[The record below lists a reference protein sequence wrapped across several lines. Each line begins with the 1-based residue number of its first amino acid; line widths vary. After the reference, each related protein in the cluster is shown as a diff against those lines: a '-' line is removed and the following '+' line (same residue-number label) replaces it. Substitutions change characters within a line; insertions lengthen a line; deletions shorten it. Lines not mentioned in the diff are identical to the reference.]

1 MRCSRILKS
10 TVFDDPCRWIVAGL
24 VLLISTACGPSK
36 VVVYRNLNDFPPP
49 VVLIQPS
56 GDTLVTSNHPTFI
69 WHRAGDAT
77 RYQIQVSSSE
87 AFIDKSIDTFTNDTT
102 YSIISSLADDT
113 YYWRVRSCNT
123 DNIWGNWADAEIR
136 VFFKSD
142 YADYIELLSQTL
154 TYGSAQDVFVRGDTA
169 YVADGQ
175 SDLTIYDVSN
185 PHAPLLLRNV
195 DTRDDDFAKGVYV
208 PSDTAFPY
216 VYVAD
221 MDGMIQS
228 FSLVDTTGMSDAR
241 IMNDLNTEEVI
252 GAMITDSLGESHLW
266 IMAVSSG
273 FAHRKLSYYQMNP
286 APGGSSFGYA
296 NSMAMPADAMGLCVD
311 LNNIFIAC
319 GNLGI
324 VVVDCSDPFNMIEI
338 SSVVLPGTALSIDIK
353 DGLACVAGDRAGCN
367 IVDVSNAYQPHLL
380 KNVNTSGRSKD
391 AQIVGRYVFVADGG
405 SGLKVIDIS
414 IPDSAHVVA
423 TYPTPY
429 AYGLW
434 ATENYIYLCD
444 RDLGLMI
451 FENRALF

>member
-1 MRCSRILKS
+1 MRCSRISKS
-10 TVFDDPCRWIVAGL
+10 PVADGPSWWIFAGL
-24 VLLISTACGPSK
+24 VLLALSACGPSK
-36 VVVYRNLNDFPPP
+36 VVVYRNINDFPPP
-49 VVLIQPS
+49 VALIQPS
-56 GDTLVTSNHPTFI
+56 ADSLVTSNHPTFI
-69 WHRAGDAT
+69 WRKAGNAT

-87 AFIDKSIDTFTNDTT
+87 AFIDKSIDTYTDDTT
-102 YSIISSLADDT
+102 YTTISSLADDT
-113 YYWRVRSCNT
+113 YYWRVRSCNA

-136 VFFKSD
+136 VFFKTN
-142 YADYIELLSQTL
+142 YVDYIELLSQTL
-154 TYGSAQDVFVRGDTA
+154 THGSAQDVFVRSDTA

-175 SDLTIYDVSN
+175 SDLTIFDVSN
-185 PHAPLLLRNV
+185 PHAPLLLRNI
-195 DTRDDDFAKGVYV
+195 DTRDDDFAKGVYI

-228 FSLVDTTGMSDAR
+228 FNLVDTTGMNDSR
-241 IMNDLNTEEVI
+241 IMNDLNTEEVTGTI
-252 GAMITDSLGESHLW
+252 ILDSLGMPHLW
-266 IMAVSSG
+266 ILAVSSG
-273 FAHRKLSYYQMNP
+273 FAHCKLSYYQMIP
-286 APGGSSFGYA
+286 APGGSSFGYC
-296 NSMAMPADAMGLCVD
+296 NFMVMPSDAMGLCVD
-311 LNNIFIAC
+311 LNHIFIAC

-338 SSVVLPGTALSIDIK
+338 SSIVLPGTALSIDIK

-367 IVDVSNAYQPHLL
+367 IVDVSNAYQPRLL

-391 AQIVGRYVFVADGG
+391 AQIAGRYVFVADGG

-414 IPDSAHVVA
+414 VPDSAHVVA

-451 FENRALF
+451 FENRTSF